1 MKTSEQVREE
11 QSQRIFWV
19 IQTVFSVLLARS
31 IFENKELIIHPFSL
45 STLGLLLVYGTVL
58 WSWIDYS
65 YTTIVSPYRFDKG
78 GWERPRFVVDLAIVI
93 SYAYLLFAL
102 TGFQADNSAK

>member
-45 STLGLLLVYGTVL
+45 STLAA
-58 WSWIDYS
+58 
-65 YTTIVSPYRFDKG
+65 R
-78 GWERPRFVVDLAIVI
+78 
-93 SYAYLLFAL
+93 
-102 TGFQADNSAK
+102 